1 MFTVPTFSINNGLGN
16 TGDFFGKNYHS
27 DGKTPRTE
35 AGKAYQMAVFLGTDE
50 GKEYLEQQKKNIQ
63 QRKAA
68 LLGARKAAKSVGYN
82 SSTVFGGGQ
91 TDETGVI
98 LG

>member
-16 TGDFFGKNYHS
+16 MGDFFGKNYHS
-27 DGKTPRTE
+27 DGTTE
-35 AGKAYQMAVFLGTDE
+35 AGKAYEMAKFLQTDE
-50 GKEYLEQQKKNIQ
+50 GKEYLEQQKKDRQ
-63 QRKAA
+63 QRKAS

>member
-16 TGDFFGKNYHS
+16 MGDFFGKNYHS
-27 DGKTPRTE
+27 DGTPRTE
-35 AGKAYQMAVFLGTDE
+35 AGKAYEMAKFLQTDE
-50 GKEYLEQQKKNIQ
+50 GKEYLEQQRKDTQ
-63 QRKAA
+63 QRKAS
-68 LLGARKAAKSVGYN
+68 LLGAKKAAKSVGYN